1 MMFSSMATSSV
12 SLMATVVGRVVD
24 ETSSMEISTDMLVA
38 KLVEILFGSSVVL
51 TGVVEDVVD
60 FVVVDAIVVVM
71 VNFGVDEM
79 AVDVSDFSV
88 VSSNSDTGFK
98 DDVVSRNKVV
108 DSVVNVVDVVVVDVV
123 RVDDSVTISGTV
135 VGSSVKIFID
145 VVNVVVGAV
154 VDVLAVVVTTV
165 LDGNGAEVDEAAS
178 VSAASTSLFCLALS
192 RASKTHTLALDSHW
206 PSSLVLQS

>member
-1 MMFSSMATSSV
+1 MMFSSMATSTV
-12 SLMATVVGRVVD
+12 SLMATVVGRVLD
-24 ETSSMEISTDMLVA
+24 ETSSMEISSDMLVA
-38 KLVEILFGSSVVL
+38 KLVEILFGSSVV
-51 TGVVEDVVD
+51 EDVVD
-60 FVVVDAIVVVM
+60 SVVVDAVVVVI

-108 DSVVNVVDVVVVDVV
+108 DSVVNVVDVVGVVDVV
-123 RVDDSVTISGTV
+123 SVVD
-135 VGSSVKIFID
+135 SVKIFGTVVDSSVKMFIE